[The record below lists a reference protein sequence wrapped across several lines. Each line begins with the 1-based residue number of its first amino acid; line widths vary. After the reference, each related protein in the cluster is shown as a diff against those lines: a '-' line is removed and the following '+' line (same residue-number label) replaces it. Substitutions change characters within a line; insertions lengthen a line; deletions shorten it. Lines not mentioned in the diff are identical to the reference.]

1 VNRKAVQHLWREEGL
16 RVPIQRRKRQRLGA
30 STTAADRLTAEHPDH
45 VWALGLPVRL
55 DDRRGFSSCSTW
67 STSTPAKRSPLPS
80 TGESTPM
87 PPWPSW
93 TA

>member
-45 VWALGLPVRL
+45 VWAL
-55 DDRRGFSSCSTW
+55 DYQFD
-67 STSTPAKRSPLPS
+67 
-80 TGESTPM
+80 
-87 PPWPSW
+87 
-93 TA
+93 